1 MPGEG
6 SGRIEVRVP
15 AVIEHRGGATRRG
28 LRPYRLRVALAI
40 AVVEGVLVLA
50 GVLPWWSVL
59 FLAAA
64 SLASYLALGRESSSP
79 DVRDA
84 TWIAA
89 VSQLSVVLLPLLA
102 AVVPVLVVTV
112 VVLLAGA
119 ALVALLLDRR

>member
-1 MPGEG
+1 MPGDA
-6 SGRIEVRVP
+6 SGRLQARVP
-15 AVIEHRGGATRRG
+15 AVIEHRQGPRS
-28 LRPYRLRVALAI
+28 RLRRRRVQIALAV
-40 AVVEGVLVLA
+40 AALEGLLVLV

-59 FLAAA
+59 VLAAA
-64 SLASYLALGRESSSP
+64 GLAAYLAVGRDSSNP
-79 DVRDA
+79 DVRDV

-102 AVVPVLVVTV
+102 AVVSVLVVAV

>member
-1 MPGEG
+1 MPGDA
-6 SGRIEVRVP
+6 SGRLQARVP
-15 AVIEHRGGATRRG
+15 AVIEHRQETRSW
-28 LRPYRLRVALAI
+28 LRRRRLQIALAV
-40 AVVEGVLVLA
+40 AALEGLLVLV

-59 FLAAA
+59 VLAAVG
-64 SLASYLALGRESSSP
+64 LAAYLAVGRDSSSA
-79 DVRDA
+79 DVRDV

-102 AVVPVLVVTV
+102 AVVSVLVVVV